1 MSHARFAAD
10 DAGVV
15 DLTAQ
20 APITGAYEGV
30 DPMGLFWS
38 RAVVPKEELPAGVSL
53 PADLTTAILVA
64 EREGAAPVVHS
75 IARAFSAES
84 VRVDDVREKGLVG
97 QWFEPEDDGPHPALL
112 VLGGSDGGL
121 YWSREM
127 AGLLASHGFASLA
140 LAYFAADG
148 LPPTLD
154 RIPLEYFGKA
164 LDWIE
169 AQTGVAADRI
179 GVVGVSRGGELALL
193 LGATFPS
200 IKAVVAHVP
209 SGIVW
214 PAYPATGHGAW
225 TWKGDE
231 VPYAGMA
238 HAQWDQALARGL
250 VRADS
255 FDWYLVP
262 LMDAAYAHA
271 KGIAVEEINGPIL
284 MISGEDDG
292 LWPSTELAEFAVR
305 RAKGMRFTHRVE
317 HLRYPG
323 TGHSLGW
330 PNVPTTMTKYKHPT
344 SGEGHRFGRYG
355 CGYGIPAAGFVGED
369 VGVPES
375 RIGRPARGCELNE
388 SKALKMRWRDSTCR
402 GVVDVEMGHYF
413 CRHRLACRRARLR
426 RDRGRRGRH
435 CQNPVRLVRDSGADL
450 CGAGN
455 ARCGRGE
462 ENDRLT
468 AIGR

>member
-53 PADLTTAILVA
+53 PADLTTAILIA

-84 VRVDDVREKGLVG
+84 VRVDDVREKELVG
-97 QWFEPEDDGPHPALL
+97 QWFEPEGDGPHPALL

-121 YWSREM
+121 FWSREM

-148 LPPTLD
+148 LPLTLD
-154 RIPLEYFGKA
+154 RIPLEYFEKA
-164 LDWIE
+164 LAWIA
-169 AQTGVAADRI
+169 AQPGVARARI
-179 GVVGVSRGGELALL
+179 GVVGCSRGGELALL
-193 LGATFPS
+193 LGATFPL
-200 IKAVVAHVP
+200 ITAVVAYVP

-225 TWKGDE
+225 TWNGEE
-231 VPYAGMA
+231 VPYAEGLT
-238 HAQWDQALARGL
+238 HAQWDEALAKGL
-250 VRADS
+250 ARADS
-255 FDWYLVP
+255 FDWYRAP
-262 LMDAAYAHA
+262 LMDTAYAHA
-271 KGIAVEEINGPIL
+271 KGIAVEETNGPIL
-284 MISGEDDG
+284 LISGEDDG

-305 RAKGMRFTHRVE
+305 RAKGVRFAHRIE
-317 HLRYPG
+317 HLHYPG
-323 TGHSLGW
+323 AGHSLGW
-330 PNVPTTMTKYKHPT
+330 PNMPTTMTKYKHPT

-355 CGYGIPAAGFVGED
+355 RGHRACAAGFVGAD
-369 VGVPES
+369 AGVSPTGS
-375 RIGRPARGCELNE
+375 GGLTWQKRF
-388 SKALKMRWRDSTCR
+388 TCR
-402 GVVDVEMGHYF
+402 S
-413 CRHRLACRRARLR
+413 
-426 RDRGRRGRH
+426 
-435 CQNPVRLVRDSGADL
+435 PVRPLEL
-450 CGAGN
+450 F
-455 ARCGRGE
+455 
-462 ENDRLT
+462 
-468 AIGR
+468 